1 MPIDN
6 NNNSQQN
13 NFPETDMADIPLRNI
28 QSNASAGGARRPNQT
43 FGTTTGSEDDDSE
56 KRGLFHHRSVAA
68 GRRRVVQ
75 DVTRHGTG
83 GPESINIM
91 GKLYN
96 KVVGF
101 SVVTRYLVYVL
112 PVAILLAVP
121 LVILPITGKP
131 TADGRAA
138 KDRVTLGDIHNPD
151 GTLKARGPSLFSLFV
166 WIEVA
171 WLSLWIGKIVAHL
184 LPPVFM
190 FFCGVVSTGTR
201 KYASVLRALEIP
213 LSLFFWA
220 LASWLTFKYLFP
232 DDEFQ
237 WVHTVVT
244 ILLSLFLS
252 SAVLLA
258 EKTIV
263 QLISIGYHQRSF
275 YNRIRDSKHDIAL
288 LGLLYDASR
297 TLFPM
302 YCPEFVDEDYVIND
316 SIEMLLSK
324 GKRGHR
330 RGGHGSATPMRIIGD
345 VGRFGDKITSIFG
358 NLASE
363 ITGKNVFNPN
373 SSHSIVV
380 TALEKVRSSEA
391 LARRIWMSFVVEGS
405 QALTLEDI
413 VEVLG
418 PQHREEAEECFA
430 AIDAD
435 ANGDISLEEMVRKV
449 VEVGK
454 ERKAISSSMKDIS
467 QALAVF
473 DQILMFVVLLIV
485 IFIFCKFSLPHPAQ
499 NFRAPPR

>member
-1 MPIDN
+1 MPLGN
-6 NNNSQQN
+6 NNGSNTQPS

-28 QSNASAGGARRPNQT
+28 QSNASTGGARRPNQT
-43 FGTTTGSEDDDSE
+43 FGTTTGSDDGDSE
-56 KRGLFHHRSVAA
+56 KRGLFQRRSVAG
-68 GRRRVVQ
+68 GRRRVLK
-75 DVTRHGTG
+75 DVPRSGTG
-83 GPESINIM
+83 RPERINIM
-91 GKLYN
+91 GKLYT
-96 KVVGF
+96 KIVGF

-112 PVAILLAVP
+112 PIAVLLAVP

-131 TADGRAA
+131 TPDGRAA

-151 GTLKARGPSLFSLFV
+151 GTLKARGPSLFSLFI

-184 LPPVFM
+184 LPPIFM
-190 FFCGVVSTGTR
+190 FFCGVVSSGTR

-252 SAVLLA
+252 SAVMLG

-275 YNRIRDSKHDIAL
+275 DNRIRDSKHEIAL

-302 YCPEFVDEDYVIND
+302 YCPEFADEDYVIGD
-316 SIEMLLSK
+316 SIEMMLSK
-324 GKRGHR
+324 GRHGHKRGK
-330 RGGHGSATPMRIIGD
+330 HGSATPMRIIGD
-345 VGRFGDKITSIFG
+345 VGRFGDKVTSIFG
-358 NLASE
+358 NIASE

-405 QALTLEDI
+405 EALTPEDI
-413 VEVLG
+413 IEVLG
-418 PQHREEAEECFA
+418 PQHREAADECFA
-430 AIDAD
+430 AMDAD
-435 ANGDISLEEMVRKV
+435 GNGDISLEEMIRKV

-454 ERKAISSSMKDIS
+454 ERKAIASSMKDIS

-485 IFIFCKFSLPHPAQ
+485 IFIFCESPLP
-499 NFRAPPR
+499 RAPVYNS